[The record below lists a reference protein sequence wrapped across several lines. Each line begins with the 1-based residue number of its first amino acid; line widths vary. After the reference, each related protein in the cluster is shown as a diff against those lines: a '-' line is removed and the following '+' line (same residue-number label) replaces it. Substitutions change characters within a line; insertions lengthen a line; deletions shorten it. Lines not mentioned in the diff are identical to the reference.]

1 MGFWGLPLVHAFF
14 VDTGNVTVIK
24 GGIMSVVSTDLRNV
38 AIIGHN
44 ETGKTTLLE
53 QMLFYAK
60 VISRAETVESGRTTS
75 DFTEE
80 EIANKIS
87 IHASL
92 VSFPWE
98 GKTLNILDT
107 PGTAAF
113 IGETICGFRSCEAA
127 LMVVDGRNGAQ
138 IETIKLWRHLDER
151 NKPRAV
157 FINKMNRDRA
167 DYTAVLKDL
176 NETFKA
182 TFVPV
187 VIPMGAGSDFK
198 GVINLIENQCY
209 VLGEDGKEKTIDI
222 PEDMKEYVQEY
233 RTALIENAAEGA
245 DDLIERYFEV
255 GTLDKEEIRH
265 GLRDGLNE
273 NRVVPV
279 FCGAGELGL
288 GVTSMLNFIRY
299 NFPKPLGK
307 NEFVYDKEGNVTPY
321 PIKEEGPVSAVV
333 FKTTLDQFSGKL
345 SFVKVVTGTLRGDT
359 ELYNPSLGK
368 KERAGKVY
376 RMIGKKLIEVDALV
390 AGDIGII
397 AKSNIAATNSTLLE
411 DPELKFKFKKLAF
424 PQPIYALAISSDD
437 KKSEVKMNEAL
448 HKVKEE
454 DLTFMI
460 HYNDETRESVVS
472 GMGELHLNMIL
483 NKIKD
488 KQKINIE
495 TRLPRV
501 AYRET
506 ITKKS
511 GIVEYSHKKQSGGH
525 GQYAKVLIEIEPI
538 ERGEQY
544 SFTNAIKGGSV
555 SKGYIP
561 GIEKGLHEQMLEGFL
576 AGYPIVDVGIT
587 LVDGKEHTVDSS
599 EMAFKLAAKGAM
611 KLAMAKAAAVL
622 LEPIMKLGVFIDNE
636 YLGDILSDLSGKRGR
651 VLGQEDIGHLQ
662 LVKALVPQSELLN
675 YSIDLKSMTSGTG
688 SFEVEFHHYEPL
700 HGKLSDE
707 VIQAY
712 KDSQEE
718 AE

>member
-1 MGFWGLPLVHAFF
+1 
-14 VDTGNVTVIK
+14 
-24 GGIMSVVSTDLRNV
+24 MSVVSTDLRNV

-60 VISRAETVESGRTTS
+60 VISRAETVDSGRTTS

-92 VSFPWE
+92 VSFNWE

-113 IGETICGFRSCEAA
+113 IGETICGFRSCESA
-127 LMVVDGRNGAQ
+127 LMVVDGRDGAQ

-167 DYTAVLKDL
+167 DYTAVLEDL
-176 NETFKA
+176 NNTFKT

-187 VIPMGAGSDFK
+187 VIPMGTGKEFT

-209 VLGEDGKEKTIDI
+209 VLGDDGKEKIIDI
-222 PEDMKEYVQEY
+222 PADMHEYVEGY

-255 GTLDKEEIRH
+255 GTLDKDEIRR
-265 GLRDGLNE
+265 GLREGLDQ

-279 FCGAGELGL
+279 FCGAGALGL

-307 NEFVYDKEGNVTPY
+307 NEWVYDKEGNVTPY
-321 PIKEEGPVSAVV
+321 PITEEGPVSAVV

-345 SFVKVVTGTLRGDT
+345 SFLKVVTGTLTGDI

-368 KERAGKVY
+368 KERSGKVY
-376 RMIGKKLIEVDALV
+376 RMTGKKLTEVDALA

-411 DPELKFKFKKLAF
+411 DQECKFKFKKVGF
-424 PQPIYALAISSDD
+424 PQPIYALAISADD

-460 HYNDETRESVVS
+460 HFNEETKESVVS
-472 GMGELHLNMIL
+472 GMGELHINMIL

-488 KQKINIE
+488 KQKISIQ
-495 TRLPRV
+495 TKLPRV

-511 GIVEYSHKKQSGGH
+511 GVVEYSHKKQSGGH
-525 GQYAKVLIEIEPI
+525 GQYARVLIEIEPI
-538 ERGEQY
+538 ARGEQY

-561 GIEKGLHEQMLEGFL
+561 GIEKGLHEQMLDGFL
-576 AGYPIVDVGIT
+576 AGYPVVDVGVT
-587 LVDGKEHTVDSS
+587 LVDGKEHPVDSS
-599 EMAFKLAAKGAM
+599 EMAFKLAAKGAL

-636 YLGDILSDLSGKRGR
+636 YLGDILSDLSSKRGR

-675 YSIDLKSMTSGTG
+675 YAIDLKSMTSGTG
-688 SFEVEFHHYEPL
+688 SFEIEFDHYEPL
-700 HGKLSDE
+700 HGKLSEE

-712 KDSQEE
+712 KDSLEE
-718 AE
+718 EE

>member
-1 MGFWGLPLVHAFF
+1 
-14 VDTGNVTVIK
+14 
-24 GGIMSVVSTDLRNV
+24 MSVVSTDLRNV

-60 VISRAETVESGRTTS
+60 VISRAETVASGKTTS

-92 VSFPWE
+92 VSLNWE
-98 GKTLNILDT
+98 GKTLNLLDT

-113 IGETICGFRSCEAA
+113 IGETICGFRSCESA
-127 LMVVDGRNGAQ
+127 LMVVDGRDGAQ

-167 DYTAVLKDL
+167 DYTAVLQDL
-176 NETFKA
+176 NDTFKT
-182 TFVPV
+182 TFIPV
-187 VIPMGAGSDFK
+187 VIPVGSGKDFK

-209 VLGEDGKEKTIDI
+209 ALGDDGKEKATEI
-222 PEDMKEYVQEY
+222 PEDLKEYVEEY
-233 RTALIENAAEGA
+233 RSALIENAAEGA
-245 DDLIERYFEV
+245 DDLIEKYFEA
-255 GTLDKEEIRH
+255 GTLDKDEIRR
-265 GLRDGLNE
+265 GLREGLDQ

-288 GVTSMLNFIRY
+288 GITSMLNFIRY

-307 NEFVYDKEGNVTPY
+307 NEWVYDKEGNVTPY
-321 PIKEEGPVSAVV
+321 PITEEGMASAVV

-345 SFVKVVTGTLRGDT
+345 SFLKVVTGTLRGDT
-359 ELYNPSLGK
+359 ELYNPSIGK

-376 RMIGKKLIEVDALV
+376 RMIGKKLVEVDALC

-411 DPELKFKFKKLAF
+411 NTDLNFKFKKVAF
-424 PQPIYALAISSDD
+424 PQPIYALAISAED

-460 HYNDETRESVVS
+460 RFNEETKESVVS
-472 GMGELHLNMIL
+472 GMGELHINMIL
-483 NKIKD
+483 NKIMD
-488 KQKINIE
+488 KQKITIQ
-495 TRLPRV
+495 TKLPRV

-511 GIVEYSHKKQSGGH
+511 GVVEYSHKKQSGGH
-525 GQYAKVLIEIEPI
+525 GQYARVLIEIEPI

-576 AGYPIVDVGIT
+576 AGYPVVDVGIT
-587 LVDGKEHTVDSS
+587 LVDGKEHPVDSS

-611 KLAMAKAAAVL
+611 KLAMAKAGAVL
-622 LEPIMKLGVFIDNE
+622 LEPIMKLSVYIENE

-675 YSIDLKSMTSGTG
+675 YAIDLKSMTSGTG
-688 SFEVEFHHYEPL
+688 SFEMEFDHYEPL
-700 HGKLSDE
+700 SGRLADE
-707 VIQAY
+707 VISSY
-712 KDSQEE
+712 KESLQEE
-718 AE
+718 EA

>member
-1 MGFWGLPLVHAFF
+1 
-14 VDTGNVTVIK
+14 
-24 GGIMSVVSTDLRNV
+24 MSVVSTDLRNV

-60 VISRAETVESGRTTS
+60 VISRAETVDSGRTTS

-80 EIANKIS
+80 EIAHKIS

-92 VSFPWE
+92 VSFNWE
-98 GKTLNILDT
+98 DKTLNILDT

-113 IGETICGFRSCEAA
+113 IGETICGFRSCESA

-157 FINKMNRDRA
+157 FINKMDRDRA
-167 DYTAVLKDL
+167 DYTTVLADL
-176 NETFKA
+176 NNTFKT
-182 TFVPV
+182 TFIPV
-187 VIPMGAGSDFK
+187 VIPMGSGKEFK
-198 GVINLIENQCY
+198 GVINLIENQAY
-209 VLGEDGKEKTIDI
+209 VLGEDGKEKIIDI
-222 PEDMKEYVQEY
+222 PAEMHEYVEGY
-233 RTALIENAAEGA
+233 RTSLIENAAEGA

-255 GTLDKEEIRH
+255 GTLDKEEIRR
-265 GLRDGLNE
+265 GLREGLDQ

-279 FCGAGELGL
+279 FCGSGALGL

-307 NEFVYDKEGNVTPY
+307 NEWVYDKEGNVTAF
-321 PIKEEGPVSAVV
+321 PITEEGSASAVV

-345 SFVKVVTGTLRGDT
+345 SFVKVVTGTLTGDT

-376 RMIGKKLIEVDALV
+376 RMIGKKLIEVDALA

-411 DPELKFKFKKLAF
+411 DSELEFKFKKVAF
-424 PQPIYALAISSDD
+424 PQPIYALAISTDD

-460 HYNDETRESVVS
+460 HFNEETKESVVS
-472 GMGELHLNMIL
+472 GMGELHINMIL
-483 NKIKD
+483 SKIMEKH
-488 KQKINIE
+488 KISIQ
-495 TRLPRV
+495 TKLPRV

-511 GIVEYSHKKQSGGH
+511 GVVEYSHKKQSGGH

-538 ERGEQY
+538 ARGLQY
-544 SFTNAIKGGSV
+544 TFTNAIKGGSV

-561 GIEKGLHEQMLEGFL
+561 GIEKGLHEQMLDGFL
-576 AGYPIVDVGIT
+576 AGYPIVDVGVI
-587 LVDGKEHTVDSS
+587 LIDGKEHPVDSS
-599 EMAFKLAAKGAM
+599 EMAFKLAAKGAL
-611 KLAMAKAAAVL
+611 KLAMAKANAVL
-622 LEPIMKLGVFIDNE
+622 LEPIMKLGVFIENE
-636 YLGDILSDLSGKRGR
+636 YLGDILSDLSGKRGKI
-651 VLGQEDIGHLQ
+651 LGQEDIGHLQ

-675 YSIDLKSMTSGTG
+675 YAIDLKSMTSGTG
-688 SFEVEFHHYEPL
+688 SFEIEFDHYEPL
-700 HGKLSDE
+700 HGKLSEE

-712 KDSQEE
+712 KDSLEDEE
-718 AE
+718 